1 VPADPPDIVLIV
13 VDSLRADHLGCYGYD
28 RPTSPNVD
36 ALADDGVVFDAAF
49 AAGIPTTPSF
59 TTLYTGLHP
68 YRHGIV
74 AHYGERRLSEDIL
87 LLPQLAKR
95 RGYLTT
101 AVDSLVVQSGG
112 RGSWFAR
119 GYDHYAGFHYEPFG
133 GQSSRLTDAALR
145 LVEERTDKPHFL
157 FVHYWDPHTP
167 YGPLPPYD
175 TMHYEPGSGA
185 YDMSDVVGLCPE
197 YYEAFIQDMNLEHPD
212 DYAYVVAQY
221 DGEISQVDVQIG
233 RLIAGIKDGGSWEN
247 TVLLLV
253 SDHGE
258 CFGEGDFHFD
268 HHGLYDAVTRVP
280 IILHAPG
287 LRPSRIRGLASTE
300 DVLPTLADLAGL
312 PLPDYDL
319 TGESLLPHVQGAPP
333 IRRRIVSSESTR
345 QASLA
350 LRTESWKL
358 ILPITEDAEGRPI
371 PDFYDRPRPPDPL
384 LFDLQ
389 ADPTEEQNL
398 APHMPE
404 KLFEMRRELED
415 WRGEMAEV
423 TDEPD
428 PIQAQGLGLPYE
440 RFMRRVLN
448 RR

>member
-1 VPADPPDIVLIV
+1 VPADQPDIVVIA
-13 VDSLRADHLGCYGYD
+13 VDSLRADHLGCYGYR

-36 ALADDGVVFDAAF
+36 ALAQDSVVFDAAL

-74 AHYGERRLSEDIL
+74 AHYGDRRLSEDVL

-95 RGYLTT
+95 RGYLTA

-133 GQSSRLTDAALR
+133 GQGSRLTDAALR
-145 LVEERTDKPHFL
+145 LVKERTDKPLFL

-175 TMHYEPGSGA
+175 TLHYEPGSGA
-185 YDMSDVVGLCPE
+185 FEMSDVVGLCPE
-197 YYEAFIQDMNLEHPD
+197 YYEAFVEDMNLEHPD

-221 DGEISQVDVQIG
+221 DGEISQVDAHIG
-233 RLIAGIKDGGSWEN
+233 RLLDGIKDGGTWEN
-247 TVLLLV
+247 TFLLFV

-280 IILHAPG
+280 MILHAPG
-287 LRPSRIRGLASTE
+287 LRPSRIEVLASTE

-319 TGESLLPHVQGAPP
+319 TGESLLPHVEGAPP
-333 IRRRIVSSESTR
+333 IRHRVVSSESTR
-345 QASLA
+345 QASLS

-371 PDFYDRPRPPDPL
+371 PDFYNRPRRPDPL

-389 ADPTEEQNL
+389 ADPAEEQNL
-398 APHMPE
+398 APRMPE
-404 KLFEMRRELED
+404 KLSEMRQQLED
-415 WRGEMAEV
+415 WRGEMAKV
-423 TDEPD
+423 TGEPD
-428 PIQAQGLGLPYE
+428 PIQAQGLGLPYK

-448 RR
+448 R

>member
-1 VPADPPDIVLIV
+1 MPADPPDIVIIA
-13 VDSLRADHLGCYGYD
+13 VDSLRADHLGCYGYE
-28 RPTSPNVD
+28 RPTSPSVD
-36 ALADDGVVFDAAF
+36 ALASESAVFDAGL

-95 RGYLTT
+95 HGYLTA
-101 AVDSLVVQSGG
+101 AVDSLVVQGGG

-133 GQSSRLTDAALR
+133 DQGSRLTDTALR
-145 LVEERTDKPHFL
+145 LVEERTDKPLFL
-157 FVHYWDPHTP
+157 LVHYWDPHTP

-185 YDMSDVVGLCPE
+185 YEMHDVIGLCPE
-197 YYEAFIQDMNLEHPD
+197 YYEGFIEDMNLEHPD
-212 DYAYVVAQY
+212 DYAYVMAQY
-221 DGEISQVDVQIG
+221 DGEISQVDAQIG
-233 RLIAGIKDGGSWEN
+233 RLVDGIKESGTWEN

-280 IILHAPG
+280 MILHAPG
-287 LRPSRIRGLASTE
+287 LRPSRIGGLASTE

-319 TGESLLPHVQGAPP
+319 TGESLLPHLEGAPP
-333 IRRRIVSSESTR
+333 IRHRVVSSESTR
-345 QASLA
+345 QASLS

-358 ILPITEDAEGRPI
+358 ILPITEDAGGRFI
-371 PDFYDRPRPPDPL
+371 PDFYDRPRSPDPL
-384 LFDLQ
+384 LFDLRS
-389 ADPTEEQNL
+389 DPAEEQNL
-398 APHMPE
+398 APSMPE
-404 KLFEMRRELED
+404 KLSEMHQELED
-415 WRGEMAEV
+415 WRGEMAEA
-423 TDEPD
+423 TGEAD
-428 PIQAQGLGLPYE
+428 PIRVQGLGLPYD